1 MLIIAISTDAPQMEP
16 SALVAEVRE
25 RGLLEDA
32 ADLCAELEPDV
43 AQPLGRAVV
52 DKLVRPH
59 ASYGGDWP
67 LELADDLGDRDLLW
81 RTRELI
87 AAFSAALARNRGG
100 FLNFIYR
107 PRSNLLL
114 SMEFQR
120 LETRSLYNDST
131 ANHVDLSMGIL
142 F

>member
-1 MLIIAISTDAPQMEP
+1 
-16 SALVAEVRE
+16 
-25 RGLLEDA
+25 
-32 ADLCAELEPDV
+32 
-43 AQPLGRAVV
+43 
-52 DKLVRPH
+52 
-59 ASYGGDWP
+59 
-67 LELADDLGDRDLLW
+67 
-81 RTRELI
+81 
-87 AAFSAALARNRGG
+87 
-100 FLNFIYR
+100 LNFIYR

>member
-1 MLIIAISTDAPQMEP
+1 MGGWSQLKVKPWTKLEFNAAVGQDSSFAGELRQF
-16 SALVAEVRE
+16 VA
-25 RGLLEDA
+25 
-32 ADLCAELEPDV
+32 
-43 AQPLGRAVV
+43 
-52 DKLVRPH
+52 
-59 ASYGGDWP
+59 ASGY
-67 LELADDLGDRDLLW
+67 
-81 RTRELI
+81 
-87 AAFSAALARNRGG
+87 FSAALARNRGG

-120 LETRSLYNDST
+120 LATRSLYNDTT